1 MTFKRLRSKG
11 GFTIVEVMIT
21 AVILLVAVLGSS
33 GYRYYAAL
41 DARRAAQQAAA
52 ARIGLLLCESWHGM
66 GGSATYNP
74 VTHLGSS
81 LAISAMTGFDGAGY
95 KEADF
100 TLLGSYQ
107 VVANNVTYAA
117 VMSWKDV
124 NSGLRAL
131 SVVVI
136 WPVQNG
142 NVDAQDSSQKTYEL
156 TTYTPI

>member
-1 MTFKRLRSKG
+1 MTVKRLKSEG

-41 DARRAAQQAAA
+41 DARKAAQQAAA
-52 ARIGLLLCESWHGM
+52 ARVGLILCESWHGV
-66 GGSATYNP
+66 GGIGTYDP
-74 VTHLGSS
+74 VAHLGTNMT
-81 LAISAMTGFDGAGY
+81 ISAMTGFDGSGY

-100 TLLGSYQ
+100 TLLGCYQ
-107 VVANNVTYAA
+107 VVANDTTYGA

-131 SVVVI
+131 SVVVT
-136 WPVQNG
+136 WPLENG
-142 NVDAQDSSQKTYEL
+142 NLDVQSPGQKTYEL